1 MPPDDVDRIL
11 NRLDKFEEKLEP
23 ALTQIAVQAEQI
35 KMVDKKIEDYKDKQ
49 VPVCEDKFKILF
61 QKFNKV
67 FGLLWGLVVLL
78 LIATLA
84 FSGNLIAKMV
94 TK

>member
-11 NRLDKFEEKLEP
+11 NRLDRFEEKLEP

-35 KMVDKKIEDYKDKQ
+35 KVVDGKVEEYKEKQ
-49 VPVCEDKFKILF
+49 VPKCDKRFDKLFSLVWWILGIF
-61 QKFNKV
+61 
-67 FGLLWGLVVLL
+67 LV
-78 LIATLA
+78 ATL
-84 FSGNLIAKMV
+84 GLTGTLIAKMV